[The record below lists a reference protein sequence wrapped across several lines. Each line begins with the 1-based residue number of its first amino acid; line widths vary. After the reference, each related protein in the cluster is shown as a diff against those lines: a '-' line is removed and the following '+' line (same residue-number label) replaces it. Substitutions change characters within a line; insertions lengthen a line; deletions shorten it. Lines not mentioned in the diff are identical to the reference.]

1 MIHILRQKTKIRIK
15 DYIIINKVTYIT
27 LEYLMI
33 FILNFS

>member
-1 MIHILRQKTKIRIK
+1 MIHILRQKKIRIK

-33 FILNFS
+33 FILTFS